1 MTRFQFAQIAS
12 LAMSAAV
19 VVMTWLPTV
28 TVPLA

>member
-12 LAMSAAV
+12 LAMSAALV
-19 VVMTWLPTV
+19 VATWLPTV